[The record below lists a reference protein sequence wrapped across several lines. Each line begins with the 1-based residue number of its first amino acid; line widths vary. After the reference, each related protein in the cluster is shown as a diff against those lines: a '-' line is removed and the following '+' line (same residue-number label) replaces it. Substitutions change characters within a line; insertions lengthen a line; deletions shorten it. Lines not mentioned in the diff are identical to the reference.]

1 MAKSSHYAK
10 WWEWTWDYPRIVS
23 QWATSGEF
31 NKLRNLFPK
40 EGLEYY
46 WQFALKL
53 QHWVVLCETL
63 KFFQFNWCYGS
74 RPEWLLYSR
83 LGLIAKAKY
92 GFRTD
97 HNCCVLE
104 DVDECLRNLDILWE
118 YEKFLK
124 IFLRTFSKSFGVIFS
139 SLLSASKAS
148 TERGAAALLQFS
160 WMISKGGKS
169 PLAISLVVISY
180 ISKTLISPSFSDDTK
195 GVISSSLVIPDL
207 DSNHSTRKS
216 VKP

>member
-1 MAKSSHYAK
+1 MTICTKVTALSCVV
-10 WWEWTWDYPRIVS
+10 WDIKV
-23 QWATSGEF
+23 F
-31 NKLRNLFPK
+31 L
-40 EGLEYY
+40 
-46 WQFALKL
+46 
-53 QHWVVLCETL
+53 
-63 KFFQFNWCYGS
+63 FNWCYGS
-74 RPEWLLYSR
+74 RPDWLLYSR

-92 GFRTD
+92 GFQTD
-97 HNCCVLE
+97 HNCCVLDNKE

-148 TERGAAALLQFS
+148 TERGAAAILQFS
-160 WMISKGGKS
+160 WMISKGGES
-169 PLAISLVVISY
+169 PLAISLLVISY

-195 GVISSSLVIPDL
+195 GVISSSLVIPKL
-207 DSNHSTRKS
+207 DSIRSKSKS